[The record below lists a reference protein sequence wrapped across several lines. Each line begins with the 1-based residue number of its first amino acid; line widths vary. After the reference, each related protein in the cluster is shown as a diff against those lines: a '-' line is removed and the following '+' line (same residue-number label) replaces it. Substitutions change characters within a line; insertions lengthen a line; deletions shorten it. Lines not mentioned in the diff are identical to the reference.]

1 VTRRLSSVFLL
12 SALACSDNA
21 GPAATDT
28 CHPED
33 LPFTGE
39 PNAPV
44 ITDMALEAQ
53 VGDGIVVVATASDP
67 QGSENLRDV
76 MQIVRVFQ
84 DARCDASPI
93 VLQDDVA
100 ISGVPETFGI
110 AVPSSNHAL
119 YNTIAA
125 ADSWPV
131 QVDFRDIDG
140 NSTSARVMARV
151 VR

>member
-1 VTRRLSSVFLL
+1 M
-12 SALACSDNA
+12 LACSDNA
-21 GPAATDT
+21 GLSGTDT

-53 VGDGIVVVATASDP
+53 VGEGIVVVATASDP

-76 MQIVRVFQ
+76 LQIVKVFQ

-93 VLQDDVA
+93 VLQDDLA
-100 ISGVPETFGI
+100 ISGVPESFGI
-110 AVPSSNHAL
+110 AVPASNQAL
-119 YNTIAA
+119 YNAIAA

-131 QVDFRDIDG
+131 QVDFRDIDD
-140 NSTSARVMARV
+140 NATSARVMARV